1 LPLEDHEILRLAIEI
16 WREGNR
22 RLTGIG
28 IPSLGKI
35 DTPQNTGVNILRQ
48 HQPLKAATA
57 GQKKNICVEGNY
69 IGAQGR
75 VIEKRSLK

>member
-57 GQKKNICVEGNY
+57 GQKKTFVSKEIILGHRE
-69 IGAQGR
+69 
-75 VIEKRSLK
+75 ESLKRGV